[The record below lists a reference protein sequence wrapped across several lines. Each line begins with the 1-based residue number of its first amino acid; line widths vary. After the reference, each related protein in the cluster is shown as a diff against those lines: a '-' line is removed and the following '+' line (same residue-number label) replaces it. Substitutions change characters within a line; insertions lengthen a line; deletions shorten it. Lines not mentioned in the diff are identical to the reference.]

1 MDCCPQINT
10 KFLNKLLLSLWV
22 CVAMHVQRTLN
33 KKVLIHLQ
41 YFKESVKDEVDFLL
55 AVKHQRFL
63 QIDTIILGVWPG
75 IPKLQKKTSL
85 LFVCNVFR
93 KKSDIKWIFWM
104 QIIIKVSFKLILWF
118 LLGMVKHSQ
127 SFNKR
132 S

>member
-1 MDCCPQINT
+1 MRSEMDCCPQINT
-10 KFLNKLLLSLWV
+10 KFLNKLLLSLWM
-22 CVAMHVQRTLN
+22 CVAMHVQSTLN

-41 YFKESVKDEVDFLL
+41 YFKESVKDEVDFLP

-93 KKSDIKWIFWM
+93 KK
-104 QIIIKVSFKLILWF
+104 
-118 LLGMVKHSQ
+118 
-127 SFNKR
+127 
-132 S
+132 